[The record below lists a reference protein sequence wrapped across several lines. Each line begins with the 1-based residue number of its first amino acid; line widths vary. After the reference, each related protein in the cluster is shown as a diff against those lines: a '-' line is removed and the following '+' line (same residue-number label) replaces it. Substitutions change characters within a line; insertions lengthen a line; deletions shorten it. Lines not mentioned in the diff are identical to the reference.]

1 MAKRNETDAT
11 TTKSGV
17 KRGANIVEQL
27 DNEKK
32 LENLENSKGYYFS
45 QLSDY
50 FFNFDLSK
58 ATNEVIK
65 NNHLTAEQLQI
76 EAIQNFVNAQVDELR
91 KKAIEAQN
99 SIDVDSFVAKFQKF
113 NRSNDFFNVCGY
125 TFEKALNAVVFA
137 GESGVKIYH
146 TISDGEIKEGSKK
159 QDYATETVSKTTIL
173 GGVIEKTVWVELVE
187 LNTTNLIKAL
197 RYYAVFDAAVTSVN
211 HQAKKADKPFYDLET
226 ALFNCSKAVGI
237 EEMKAFVTSK
247 IEELI

>member
-1 MAKRNETDAT
+1 MAKKNETNAT
-11 TTKSGV
+11 TTKSSV

-32 LENLENSKGYYFS
+32 LETIENSKGNFFS

-50 FFNFDLSK
+50 FLGFDLVK
-58 ATNEVIK
+58 ATDEVIR
-65 NNHLTAEQLQI
+65 NNHLTAEQLKI
-76 EAIQNFVNAQVDELR
+76 DAIQNFVSAQVDEMR

-99 SIDVDSFVAKFQKF
+99 TITIDSFVAKFQEF
-113 NRSNDFFNVCGY
+113 NRSADFFRVCGY
-125 TFEKALNAVVFA
+125 TFERALNAVVKD
-137 GESGVKIYH
+137 SDVKVYH
-146 TISDGEIKEGSKK
+146 TISEGEIKNGSKK
-159 QDYATETVSKTTIL
+159 QAYEVETVSKTTIL
-173 GGVIEKTVWVELVE
+173 GGVIEKSVWVEFVE

-197 RYYAVFDAAVTSVN
+197 RYYAVLDSAIISVN

-237 EEMKAFVTSK
+237 EEMKAFITSK